1 MGLKST
7 TDGLD
12 RGPLERRPSVWSALH
27 LDPILLLLL
36 AILITGGLFVLYSG
50 ADQSLDM
57 VKAQGIRMGIAL
69 VVMLV
74 FAQLDPSVFRRWSPW
89 LYLVGVLALIAVLVV
104 GIGAKGAQR
113 WLALPGLPRFQPSE
127 IMKLVVPMTAA
138 WYLSRHYLPP
148 RLPQV
153 AAGLAIVLLPMGLI
167 IEQPDLGTSLL
178 VGLAGMFVVF
188 FAGMSWKLIATIIG
202 MASVSAPVLWF
213 FVMRDYQ
220 KQRVLTLL
228 DPQSDPLGAGW
239 NIIQSKTAIGSGG
252 LEGKGWL
259 MGTQSHLEFLPESH
273 TDFIVAVLAEEFGFI
288 GMALLLTVYFLIIL
302 RCLYIAATAQDSFSR
317 LVAGALTLTF
327 FIYVFVNIGMVSGL
341 LPVVGVPL
349 PLVSYGGT
357 SSVTLMA
364 AFGVLMSIHTHR
376 RMISA

>member
-1 MGLKST
+1 MALKPMP
-7 TDGLD
+7 DELAQ
-12 RGPLERRPSVWSALH
+12 GPLGRRPRIWAALH
-27 LDPILLLLL
+27 LDPILLILLGV
-36 AILITGGLFVLYSG
+36 LITGGLFVLYSG

-57 VKAQGIRMGIAL
+57 VKAQGVRMVIAL

-127 IMKLVVPMTAA
+127 IMKLVAPMTAA

-153 AAGLAIVLLPMGLI
+153 GVALGIVLLPMGLI
-167 IEQPDLGTSLL
+167 IDQPDLGTSLL

-188 FAGMSWKLIATIIG
+188 FAGLSWKFIATIMG

-317 LVAGALTLTF
+317 LVAGALTMTF